1 MLSQVIIGSVCDAP
15 QLAPA
20 EREQEL
26 KVRSRLAV
34 EAQLLRRMIAGTHLV
49 ILHAEGLQP
58 IDAVLLPVSEPL
70 QVSTR
75 LAEELQLHLLEL
87 PGTEGEVTRC
97 NLVTEGLTNL
107 SDTKR
112 DLLSGGSLYVL
123 EVYKDTLRS
132 LRTEVY
138 GILRILGN
146 TLEGLEH
153 QVELTDIGEI
163 MLSAGRTADIVLIH
177 ISLHFFRG
185 PCVYRALDLNAVLSH
200 IVLDELIGTETLLT
214 ALAVHQRVGEAA
226 QMSGRY
232 PGLRVH
238 QDGTVYTHVV
248 RILLYEFLPPCALYI
263 VLKLYAQIAV
273 IPGVGQTAVNLRA
286 RIYKASC
293 LCQRYNFVHCLFH
306 LLFSSSLTYK

>member
-87 PGTEGEVTRC
+87 PGTEGEVTRR

-132 LRTEVY
+132 LRT
-138 GILRILGN
+138 
-146 TLEGLEH
+146 
-153 QVELTDIGEI
+153 
-163 MLSAGRTADIVLIH
+163 S
-177 ISLHFFRG
+177 
-185 PCVYRALDLNAVLSH
+185 
-200 IVLDELIGTETLLT
+200 
-214 ALAVHQRVGEAA
+214 
-226 QMSGRY
+226 
-232 PGLRVH
+232 
-238 QDGTVYTHVV
+238 
-248 RILLYEFLPPCALYI
+248 
-263 VLKLYAQIAV
+263 
-273 IPGVGQTAVNLRA
+273 
-286 RIYKASC
+286 
-293 LCQRYNFVHCLFH
+293 
-306 LLFSSSLTYK
+306 